1 MVNGWDFGPHQLLSP
16 GDVAKIFRVTPK
28 TVGQWAEQGK
38 LTSVRTPGGARRFS
52 RHQIEHYLH
61 NEHPPMTET
70 SSDPQDPR
78 GKPPRHNGTWR
89 TKQPEPSNETT

>member
-61 NEHPPMTET
+61 NEHPHPMTET
-70 SSDPQDPR
+70 SSEPRKPSGPQP
-78 GKPPRHNGTWR
+78 
-89 TKQPEPSNETT
+89 QPSNEKT